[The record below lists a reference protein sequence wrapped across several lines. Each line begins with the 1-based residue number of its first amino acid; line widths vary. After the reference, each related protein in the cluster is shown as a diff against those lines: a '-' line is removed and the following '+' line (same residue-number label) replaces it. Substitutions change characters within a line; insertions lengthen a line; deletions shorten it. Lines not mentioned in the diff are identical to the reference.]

1 MLNELTSKGI
11 IYFLSNQSVKERLDC
26 LDMTWCKMGFICTSR
41 QNYTPQPG
49 HLFFHYVMGCF
60 QLFGKQNHHT
70 CNIIMEIISPKHHGH
85 HDL

>member
-26 LDMTWCKMGFICTSR
+26 LGKIGFICTSR

-60 QLFGKQNHHT
+60 QLFEKKIT
-70 CNIIMEIISPKHHGH
+70 T
-85 HDL
+85 LVTL

>member
-1 MLNELTSKGI
+1 MLNELKSKGI

-26 LDMTWCKMGFICTSR
+26 LDMTWGKMGFICTSR

-60 QLFGKQNHHT
+60 QLFEEKIT
-70 CNIIMEIISPKHHGH
+70 T
-85 HDL
+85 LVTL